1 MTPVCRSTSARSRS
15 KVQLVRFSMGWRNNA
30 PATAKARSPLAPD
43 GPGARVDRSAS
54 TPRSLNHPRQCRTA
68 SGVTPNASA
77 TSKLVQPCNVSRI
90 ARARSASPRTSER
103 DSTRNPASCSALATN
118 GDRPAMTNPSLRQ

>member
-1 MTPVCRSTSARSRS
+1 MLAPVCRSISARNRG
-15 KVQLVRFSMGWRNNA
+15 KVQLVRSSTGWRSN
-30 PATAKARSPLAPD
+30 PRATASARSPLAGD
-43 GPGARVDRSAS
+43 GPGARLDRKAS

-77 TSKLVQPCNVSRI
+77 TSRLVQPCNVNRI

-103 DSTRNPASCSALATN
+103 DSARNSASC
-118 GDRPAMTNPSLRQ
+118 